1 METSLNQPKLQLSRE
16 REIVWVRGRVQ
27 NNVNHKHHALQVTW
41 TRRDSSFIISV
52 EGEARRGSC
61 AVIDGDVPHNITL
74 DDGLIA
80 LVDAASPLA
89 KRLRGRLLDGEPF
102 AVLEGPVFDPEVSH
116 DAHLRG
122 LTGGDAAPLDARV
135 RDVLEWLDVMESS
148 GRWAEVT
155 LERALKHACLSK
167 SRFLH
172 LFSSHVGSPWRTY
185 LVWRR
190 ALVAITL
197 ASEGVT
203 LTHAAHQA
211 GYADSAHLSRQF
223 LALFGFSPSALLQ
236 NSQFVQSE

>member
-1 METSLNQPKLQLSRE
+1 MNQPKLQFSRE
-16 REIVWVRGRVQ
+16 REIVWVRGRIQ
-27 NNVNHKHHALQVTW
+27 DNVDHKHHALQVTW
-41 TRRDSSFIISV
+41 ARQGSPLKVSIAGETRC
-52 EGEARRGSC
+52 GSC
-61 AVIDGDVPHNITL
+61 AVIDGGVPHDVTFY
-74 DDGLIA
+74 DGLIA
-80 LVDAASPLA
+80 LVDVASPLG
-89 KRLRGRLLDGEPF
+89 KHLRDSLLDGEPF
-102 AVLEGPVFDPEVSH
+102 AMLEGPTFDPEVSH

-135 RDVLEWLDVMESS
+135 RDVLDWLDVMESS
-148 GRWAEVT
+148 GRWAEVA
-155 LERALKHACLSK
+155 LERALEHACLSK

>member
-1 METSLNQPKLQLSRE
+1 MNRPGLQLSRE
-16 REIVWVRGRVQ
+16 REIVWVRGRIQ
-27 NNVNHKHHALQVTW
+27 DNVDHKHHALQVTW
-41 TRRDSSFIISV
+41 
-52 EGEARRGSC
+52 ARRGAPLTVSVAGEVRCGLC
-61 AVIDGDVPHNITL
+61 AVIDGGVPHDVTL

-89 KRLRGRLLDGEPF
+89 KRLRDSLLDGDPF
-102 AVLEGPVFDPEVSH
+102 AVLEGPGFDPEVSH
-116 DAHLRG
+116 DTHLRG

-135 RDVLEWLDVMESS
+135 RDVLEWLDVMESN

-155 LERALKHACLSK
+155 LERALEHACLSR

-236 NSQFVQSE
+236 NSQFVQSD